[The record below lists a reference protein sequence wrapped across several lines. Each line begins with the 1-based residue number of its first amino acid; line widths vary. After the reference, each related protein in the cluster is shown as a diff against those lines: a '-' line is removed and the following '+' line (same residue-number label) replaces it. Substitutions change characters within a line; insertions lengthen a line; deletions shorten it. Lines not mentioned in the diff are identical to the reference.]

1 MTGTLVQIITITA
14 FGNEFLRNGKLTEFY
29 PENSSFQFCDFVD
42 FREIKKKNFF
52 TAKKEIITAKNP
64 LDWFGNLKKN
74 GCTKLRLFHQT
85 EKENDHQL
93 AGFVGGGGN
102 WFIETVYPNHS
113 DFWIGNWNHDKNLT
127 EKPWQVTYGKA
138 VEKQPTRNQQFDL
151 KKTRNE
157 LNIILEKITD
167 FAFKET
173 TENWGNI
180 FEKAKE
186 TLNSEKPEFDF
197 YHNDLISIENYDLQ
211 NRQLLLSAS
220 KAFVFGGMGSWNDMG
235 FENEETNK
243 KYNELS
249 TELYNTMNQAIVCAI
264 NNDRIEKPVANN
276 V

>member
-1 MTGTLVQIITITA
+1 MTGTLVQIITIAA
-14 FGNEFLRNGKLTEFY
+14 FGNEFLKNGKLTEFY

-64 LDWFGNLKKN
+64 LNWFENLKNN
-74 GCTKLRLFHQT
+74 GCIKLRLFHQT

-102 WFIETVYPNHS
+102 WFIETVYPNYS
-113 DFWIGNWNHDKNLT
+113 DFWVGNWNHDKNLT

-151 KKTRNE
+151 KNTRNE
-157 LNIILEKITD
+157 LNSILEKLTD

-173 TENWGNI
+173 NENWGNI

-186 TLNSEKPEFDF
+186 TLNSENPETDF
-197 YHNDLISIENYDLQ
+197 YHTDLISTKEYELQ

-235 FENEETNK
+235 FENKKTNK
-243 KYNELS
+243 VYHELS
-249 TELYNTMNQAIVCAI
+249 TELYDTMNKSIICAI
-264 NNDRIEKPVANN
+264 NNDKTEKASG
-276 V
+276 